1 MRTFRQFITEAMTI
15 STNGGGEGGG
25 EGSSASLFVNPLP
38 SLIPTDTPNWWDRPG
53 IPIESGPLEGW
64 YFDEDGNLH
73 PPGTG
78 ETASDQWR
86 RKPANPFGRGR
97 SR

>member
-38 SLIPTDTPNWWDRPG
+38 SLIPTDTPLSLIHISEPTRP
-53 IPIESGPLEGW
+53 
-64 YFDEDGNLH
+64 Y
-73 PPGTG
+73 
-78 ETASDQWR
+78 
-86 RKPANPFGRGR
+86 
-97 SR
+97 